1 MSFGASGM
9 QKVVGTRGQTNKKM
23 FDEQKMLPIQFWRPH
38 MVATRGR
45 HPPPVQCT
53 RYCLG
58 HRLYGCASSDSGI
71 HLALWLYICTL
82 YIFCDHV
89 AARFFV
95 FVYVWSLS
103 CIFSGVQKS
112 FFSSILFLCF
122 YFLFLFLL
130 FSFTVN
136 HKNCKYKIAEREGIQ
151 FPTFVCHCIF
161 SFNFCLSIS

>member
-9 QKVVGTRGQTNKKM
+9 QKVVGTRGQTNKKNV
-23 FDEQKMLPIQFWRPH
+23 WRAKNAADSILVPPY
-38 MVATRGR
+38 GR
-45 HPPPVQCT
+45 HPWPPPPPVQCT